1 LARAYIRRYE
11 LTKHS
16 RERALERYNIKLSK
30 KDEADILEMIRN
42 NQILP
47 LGSVDNDNKKKFAY
61 VVFNHIPLKVL
72 YSRSNKRPLNIITV
86 YPFDA
91 DEYNSLI
98 QDDFQNKIYNA
109 VAFLKRNGFIVYK
122 RKHLTIP
129 KSMTNT

>member
-1 LARAYIRRYE
+1 M
-11 LTKHS
+11 TKHS

-47 LGSVDNDNKKKFAY
+47 LGSVDNNNKKKFAY

-98 QDDFQNKIYNA
+98 QDDFQNKIYNS
-109 VAFLKRNGFIVYK
+109 VAFLKKNGFIVYK
-122 RKHLTIP
+122 RKNLTIP
-129 KSMTNT
+129 KTMTNT